1 MRDLVEGTSPGM
13 QSDLIFTAQS
23 AALRVWAG
31 SLTAEEMAGP
41 STLDGWTV
49 ADLVGH
55 LVAVHDAVAALRPV
69 DSGPAENRRETVAGE
84 AAGGETADGTAIEGP
99 AIDDEAAGATT
110 ARELMAAEGDP
121 HAEDAAPLTVNE
133 YVQGYSGS
141 AHRVAE
147 MARTISRDTATDPL
161 GAWDNA
167 AAQAKRTLGALGAA
181 DRLVST
187 RRGPMMA
194 SAFLDTRVIEL
205 VVHAGDLR
213 RSLPQRP
220 APPVLP
226 SAQQRVLAT
235 LREVL
240 TAREPQP
247 EVLAAASALSP
258 EQFVDLATGRTGP
271 EPGLPAELAAVLP
284 LL

>member
-1 MRDLVEGTSPGM
+1 M

-31 SLTAEEMAGP
+31 SLTADELAAP
-41 STLDGWTV
+41 SVLDGWTV

-69 DSGPAENRRETVAGE
+69 ESGDAAAGE
-84 AAGGETADGTAIEGP
+84 GTADASAAGRRT
-99 AIDDEAAGATT
+99 
-110 ARELMAAEGDP
+110 AAEGDQNDDDTI
-121 HAEDAAPLTVNE
+121 ALTVDE
-133 YVQGYSGS
+133 YVQGYAGS
-141 AHRVAE
+141 AQRVAD
-147 MARTISRDTATDPL
+147 MARTISRDTAADPL

-194 SAFLDTRVIEL
+194 SSFLDTRVIEL

-240 TAREPQP
+240 TARAPQP
-247 EVLAAASALSP
+247 AVLAAASALSP
-258 EQFVDLATGRTGP
+258 EQFVDLATGRVRP
-271 EPGLPAELAAVLP
+271 EPDLPAELAGVLP

>member
-1 MRDLVEGTSPGM
+1 M

-31 SLTAEEMAGP
+31 SLTADEMSAP
-41 STLDGWTV
+41 SALDGWTV

-69 DSGPAENRRETVAGE
+69 ESAPAADRREAAGGGAADSAESAGGE
-84 AAGGETADGTAIEGP
+84 AAGGTAAAVEATAGTAAGG
-99 AIDDEAAGATT
+99 EAAAAST
-110 ARELMAAEGDP
+110 AGDRMAAERDQNADG
-121 HAEDAAPLTVNE
+121 APALTVNE
-133 YVQGYSGS
+133 YLQGYAGS
-141 AHRVAE
+141 KQRVAD
-147 MARTISRDTATDPL
+147 MARTISRDTAADPL

-213 RSLPQRP
+213 RSLPQHP

-240 TAREPQP
+240 TARARQP
-247 EVLAAASALSP
+247 AVLAAASALSP
-258 EQFVDLATGRTGP
+258 EQFVDLATGRARP
-271 EPGLPAELAAVLP
+271 EPDLQAELAAVLP